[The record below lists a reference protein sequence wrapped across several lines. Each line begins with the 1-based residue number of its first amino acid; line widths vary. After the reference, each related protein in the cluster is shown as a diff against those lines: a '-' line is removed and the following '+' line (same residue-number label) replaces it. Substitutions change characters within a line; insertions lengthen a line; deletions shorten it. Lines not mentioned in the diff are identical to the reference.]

1 MARRFAFDPPDAQP
15 LARELLVADGWEETS
30 VEAGDWDLLW
40 TLGEPGPGVYAQLR
54 PGQRV
59 AHLPG
64 IGALARKD
72 SLAATLAR
80 AHRLLAA
87 RGAPLDPFHPE
98 THPMPEAWPA
108 LRARAHE
115 EPGALWIQKPRAA
128 ARGDGIRV
136 LADIDS
142 VETGSTWLVQR
153 YLDRPHLIGGRK
165 YTLRCYVLVD
175 GLDPLSVRVF
185 EDGFTKLASRPF
197 STRPDAL
204 ADRFAHLTNP
214 DILALDAGVPVSRDN
229 LTRPAY
235 AELLRAEGHDPDALF
250 ARIHDLLA
258 ATIAAARDE
267 LALAAWTA
275 TNHPAGCFELLGL
288 DIAVDDALRPW
299 LIECNLDPSLAV
311 EAAAS
316 EPSAV
321 LERELKTRLVAEA
334 LRAVGAL
341 PAEPAAAPA
350 APRLVPLLP
359 DPAPGGR
366 GRLVPLPRAGEHAA
380 PPVLAPASG
389 LTVVPLA
396 DGLALHEPVAGAV
409 HVLDA
414 LAAYLFAAHEE
425 GLAPEEIAAEV
436 AATWPEA
443 AWRAEADVRNTLAT
457 WHELGLSVPAG
468 PGVPP
473 PAPLPE
479 PAAARPRLRWNRE
492 RTYRLLDT
500 ALCVTVPDDELDG
513 WLQAALAPLED
524 DAATA
529 VHARAELLL
538 GRSSWELAWDGGRL
552 PVRSARQAGSLVRA
566 LLLRAA
572 VEGGAPGTAP
582 GAAAFPASLL
592 ADGERVLLVLGAHG
606 LRAPLVESWLRD
618 GGSCLGDD
626 LVLLHPDGR
635 AEGRQAGLEIASG
648 TESFGPLAGLGDPD
662 AVHVAAGG
670 AGFVRVRWPQ
680 LAHAAGPVAVHAI
693 LAVEGAAHPDMPFAP
708 LPRTSTEALRT
719 LLGTL
724 PAGARTSAAHL
735 HAAAALAAVAPAFA
749 SPLTSAGIGLD
760 AGKLLP
766 PFC

>member
-1 MARRFAFDPPDAQP
+1 MARRFALDPADAQP
-15 LARELLVADGWEETS
+15 LVRELLAAAGWEETS
-30 VEAGDWDLLW
+30 VEAGDWELLW
-40 TLGEPGPGVYAQLR
+40 TLGEPGPGVYAHLQ
-54 PGQRV
+54 PGQLV
-59 AHLPG
+59 AHIPG

-72 SLAATLAR
+72 ALASTLQR

-115 EPGALWIQKPRAA
+115 EPDALWIQKPRAA

-136 LADIDS
+136 LTDIDS

-165 YTLRCYVLVD
+165 YTLRWYVLVD

-214 DILALDAGVPVSRDN
+214 DVLALDTSVPVSRDN

-258 ATIAAARDE
+258 TTVAAARDE
-267 LALAAWTA
+267 LGRAAWAA

-288 DIAVDDALRPW
+288 DVAVDDELRPW
-299 LIECNLDPSLAV
+299 LVECNLDPSLAV
-311 EAAAS
+311 EADSS

-341 PAEPAAAPA
+341 PAQPAGAPA
-350 APRLVPLLP
+350 GPRLVPLLP

-366 GRLVPLPRAGEHAA
+366 GRLIPLPRPGEHDA
-380 PPVLAPASG
+380 PPTLAPAPG
-389 LTVVPLA
+389 LTLAPLD
-396 DGLALHEPVAGAV
+396 DGLAVHEPVAGQV
-409 HVLDA
+409 HVLDP

-425 GLAPEEIAAEV
+425 SLAPEEIAAEV

-443 AWRAEADVRNTLAT
+443 AWRAEADVRTTLAT
-457 WHELGLSVPAG
+457 WHELGLSAPTG

-473 PAPLPE
+473 PAPLPQ
-479 PAAARPRLRWNRE
+479 PAPARPRLRWNRE

-500 ALCVTVPDDELDG
+500 VLCVTVPDDELDG

-524 DAATA
+524 DAAPA
-529 VHARAELLL
+529 AHARAELVL
-538 GRSSWELAWDGGRL
+538 GRSSWELVWEGGRL
-552 PVRSARQAGSLVRA
+552 PVRSARQAGSLVRG
-566 LLLRAA
+566 LLLRTA
-572 VEGGAPGTAP
+572 VEAGAPDTAP

-592 ADGERVLLVLGAHG
+592 ADGDRVLLALGAHG

-618 GGSCLGDD
+618 GGACLGDD
-626 LVLLHPDGR
+626 LVLAHPDGR
-635 AEGRQAGLEIASG
+635 AEGRAAGLEVAHGS
-648 TESFGPLAGLGDPD
+648 ESFGPLAGFGDPQ
-662 AVHVAAGG
+662 AVHVSASGS
-670 AGFVRVRWPQ
+670 GFVRMRWPQ
-680 LAHAAGPVAVHAI
+680 LAPAAGPVAVTAI
-693 LAVEGAAHPDMPFAP
+693 LALEGAANTDMPFAP
-708 LPRTSTEALRT
+708 LPRTATETLRT

-724 PAGARTSAAHL
+724 PAGTRTSAAHL
-735 HAAAALAAVAPAFA
+735 AAAAALAAAAPAYA
-749 SPLTSAGIGLD
+749 SPLADGGIGLG
-760 AGKLLP
+760 AAAFLP